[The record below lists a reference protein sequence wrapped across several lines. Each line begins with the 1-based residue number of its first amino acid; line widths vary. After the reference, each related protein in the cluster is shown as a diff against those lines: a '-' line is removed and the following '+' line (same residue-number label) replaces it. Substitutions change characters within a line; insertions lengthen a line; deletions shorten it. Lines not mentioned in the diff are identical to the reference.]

1 MDMWRLIIS
10 VDNRYVLLVFNNFI
24 NFWLWVVFGYYSV
37 MVLIRRLI
45 FVIFNGK
52 LCFLFGYIV
61 FIIIIYLYN
70 IDWL

>member
-45 FVIFNGK
+45 FVICNGK
-52 LCFLFGYIV
+52 LCFLYGYIV